1 MAVPEQVIEQAK
13 PAGTVQT
20 DLYSP
25 GTGRRARVTVT
36 AAAQAVTDDIR
47 LSIAKGGAADATSQY
62 VAYDLAVAQDTPFQ
76 HEFYLEGSDVIR
88 VYSTAGDVSFTCN
101 GYEDDIPS
109 A

>member
-1 MAVPEQVIEQAK
+1 MAVPIQVIEQAK
-13 PAGTVQT
+13 PAATT
-20 DLYSP
+20 PADLYSP

-36 AAAQAVTDDIR
+36 AASQTATDDIR
-47 LSIAKGGAADATSQY
+47 LSIAQGGVATTASQY

>member
-1 MAVPEQVIEQAK
+1 MAVPVQVLAQAK
-13 PAGTVQT
+13 PAATTQE

-25 GTGRRARVTVT
+25 AAGRRARVTVT
-36 AAAQAVTDDIR
+36 AAAQVASDDVRI
-47 LSIAKGGAADATSQY
+47 SIARSGAADDPVQY

-76 HEFYLEGSDVIR
+76 MEFYLEGTDVIR
-88 VYSTAGDVSFTCN
+88 VWSTAGDVAFLAN